1 MAFCTN
7 CGAQIPDDAA
17 FCPECGATYET
28 KSGGGK
34 KKPLI
39 VKWKKPLI
47 FAGAALLVVALV
59 FGILALTGVFGSKG
73 LTGTWTY
80 NVPFG
85 ASSDNSTIVMVFE
98 KDGTGYAHQIRTD
111 SEYNSLLQTNVSYP
125 IHFYYPLTWDEYAI
139 NIDDDILLYALS
151 GNTLT
156 IQDGGETQ
164 VFVRTDAEET
174 GKALKAGRYTLTGY
188 FRNGVDRSS
197 EIVENFGS
205 GALSVTKDEKVYLTL
220 SGNTRVF
227 ELDGNFFVSD
237 SNDFFYIYDGSTVTV
252 FNRNVQ
258 YVFTPAK

>member
-28 KSGGGK
+28 RRGGGK
-34 KKPLI
+34 KPGI
-39 VKWKKPLI
+39 GKWKKPLI
-47 FAGAALLVVALV
+47 LAGAALLVVALV
-59 FGILALTGVFGSKG
+59 FGILALAGAFGSKG
-73 LTGTWTY
+73 LTGAWTY

-85 ASSDNSTIVMVFE
+85 SNSDNSTIILVFE
-98 KDGTGYAHQIRTD
+98 KDGTGYVHQTRTD

-125 IHFYYPLTWDEYAI
+125 IHYYYPLTWDEYAI
-139 NIDDDILLYALS
+139 DVDDDILLYALS

-156 IQDGGETQ
+156 IQDGSDTQ

-174 GKALKAGRYTLTGY
+174 GKTLKAGRYTLTGY
-188 FRNGVDRSS
+188 FRNGADRSS
-197 EIVENFGS
+197 EIVERFGS
-205 GALSVTKDEKVYLTL
+205 GALSVTKDEKVYMTL
-220 SGNTRVF
+220 SGDTDVF
-227 ELDGNFFVSD
+227 EINGNFFLSD
-237 SNDFFYIYDGSTVTV
+237 YDDFFYIYDGSTVTV